1 MLYGL
6 RGATLPPHKEVT
18 ALGSLGWPELII
30 IVAVIVLLFG
40 ARKLPDL
47 ARSMGASAKEFRKGL
62 EEGAAEDDEEVSK

>member
-1 MLYGL
+1 M
-6 RGATLPPHKEVT
+6 
-18 ALGSLGWPELII
+18 GSLGWPELIV

-62 EEGAAEDDEEVSK
+62 EEGAKEDDDETTAG